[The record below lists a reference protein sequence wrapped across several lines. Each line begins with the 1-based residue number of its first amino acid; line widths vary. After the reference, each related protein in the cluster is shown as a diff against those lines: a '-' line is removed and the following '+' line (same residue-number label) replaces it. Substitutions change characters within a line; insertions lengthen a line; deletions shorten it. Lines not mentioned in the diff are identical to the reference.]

1 MENILKYQELDG
13 KLVQLERK
21 LAASNDKAVMNKMI
35 QCVKDAQNKSFEL
48 ESQAKKMTE
57 EYVSLKKEYDKNIKL
72 IKELT
77 SKESSEL
84 TVEEMEEIFNKI
96 NLVSSNLFMIER
108 NLNIQLVNIKNIL
121 KEFENTKIA
130 AIKAKETH
138 KESKAKYEALVAEIN
153 PKMEAVK
160 KEMLELE
167 SSINEKLLAKYKAV
181 KRDNVYPVFVTLNNG
196 NCGGCRMM
204 IPMGKVNKIKTD
216 GYIVCEHCG
225 RVIYIK

>member
-1 MENILKYQELDG
+1 MESILKYQELDG

-21 LAASNDKAVMNKMI
+21 LASSNEKTVMNQMI
-35 QCVKDAQNKSFEL
+35 AFVKDAQNKSIEL
-48 ESQAKKMTE
+48 ENQAKKMTE
-57 EYVSLKKEYDKNIKL
+57 EYVALKKEYDKNIKL
-72 IKELT
+72 IKDLT

-84 TVEEMEEIFNKI
+84 TVEEMDEIFNQI

-121 KEFENTKIA
+121 KEFENTKNGV
-130 AIKAKETH
+130 IKARAKH
-138 KESKAKYEALVAEIN
+138 KESKEKYEALVAQIN
-153 PKMEAVK
+153 PQIEAIK
-160 KEMLELE
+160 KDMLALE
-167 SSINEKLLAKYKAV
+167 SSVDEKLLAKYKAV
-181 KRDNVYPVFVTLNNG
+181 KRDNIYPVFVTLNNG

-216 GYIVCEHCG
+216 GFIVCEHCG